1 MNYSVKIKKKSD
13 NTYSELDIFP
23 DTVINFDLDFYDVDN
38 IDKIKVPI
46 SINMDIPMTQNNID
60 LIEYD
65 PSSSTNNVVPFNA
78 FDIILSLDGTDV
90 ILGDMYVENYSYNN
104 NTPVIGVRIVDKIQ
118 GIFKEA
124 NSILL
129 SDMYSDYDSTMTF
142 DALMALNEGTVN
154 TLPTLNSILFPYIDF
169 ANDLEKFGYAARQFI
184 QFGFNK
190 KATGLVPV
198 FNVKDFVSRFFTEV
212 NVGVISRFFQLGNY
226 TTAISNVDPDHM
238 YMALPVRLRASTRTK
253 ERSFYLV
260 EGPYNLYVNE
270 YTGDLD
276 PNQTVVREA
285 DTYPEVTNSWNY
297 NNVQSPSK
305 ATTDFG
311 ISVSYSL
318 PNDFNNLTRAY
329 FGSNES
335 YTARPINTPWQL
347 PANSYISV
355 DIPVIKTTE
364 KNYTVVKS
372 IDITNS
378 TAEFIVKN
386 IIWVDGYPSESF
398 RMCNTDGTVKVLNVS
413 QSTLDNPAGPTAMR
427 ASTGTSFE
435 YIDETASNLQSQLKF
450 SASEVGNFIWE
461 QKDFEVLAGSTYSIS
476 TEIEIING
484 QLRFEKVDSW
494 QFSYSIAQSNFYV
507 PDQTSF
513 TSHGDEKIAKMKYL
527 EDPNNIGNL
536 YLALKSING
545 TFNPYFGTDDDVN
558 VFQSIRDN
566 ETEVIASDVFK
577 EILKRF
583 NLSIVFDQNTNSVL
597 IDRLP
602 DIRSLNTTT
611 DIEDKL
617 DDARSINV
625 EIVNKIAKS
634 LDISGLDD
642 LFFDDHGYK
651 TVTLNTAGSDEL
663 KFELKSRFY
672 NKSLCGDYVDAIV
685 PAGFNEYEIGLTTN
699 AFTPV
704 TDLGIT
710 FGYIAEPLYKTNLKR
725 ARFED
730 KDDYKGIVYD
740 TYDSHVFAGRFSKD
754 RSGSIKLYHFDELG
768 QSTDLYNFF
777 VGNDNINYYSKP
789 KVKFNALMD
798 QDYAYNIKD
807 NYSNIT
813 MPYVNS
819 NGIIIKSVK
828 GELFGSGIYST
839 VEGIIL

>member
-1 MNYSVKIKKKSD
+1 MNYAVKIKKKSD

-78 FDIILSLDGTDV
+78 FDIILSLDGTDI
-90 ILGDMYVENYSYNN
+90 ILGDMYIENYSYNN

-154 TLPTLNSILFPYIDF
+154 TLPTLDSILFPYIDF

-190 KATGLVPV
+190 KAAGLVPV

-212 NVGVISRFFQLGNY
+212 NVGVVSRFFQLGNY

-260 EGPYNLYVNE
+260 EGPFNYYINE
-270 YTGDLD
+270 YTGDLEA
-276 PNQTVVREA
+276 NETTVREVA
-285 DTYPEVTNSWNY
+285 SWPDSTGSWNY

-305 ATTDFG
+305 AITDFG
-311 ISVSYSL
+311 IDVKYNL
-318 PNDFNNLTRAY
+318 PNDFNNLTRSY
-329 FGSNES
+329 FGSSQS
-335 YTARPINTPWQL
+335 YTAVPLNTSSQL

-355 DIPVIKTTE
+355 EIPMIRVSE
-364 KNYTVVKS
+364 RNYAAVKS
-372 IDITNS
+372 IDISNS
-378 TAEFIVKN
+378 TAQFIVKS
-386 IIWVDGYPSESF
+386 ILWVDGYPSESF
-398 RMCNTDGTVKVLNVS
+398 RLCNTDGSVKVLNVS
-413 QSTLDNPAGPTAMR
+413 QATLHNPPGFTGMR

-435 YIDETASNLQSQLKF
+435 DIEEALSNLQCQLRF
-450 SASEVGNFIWE
+450 STSEVGSFIWE
-461 QKDFEVLAGSTYSIS
+461 QKEYEVLAGSTYGISI
-476 TEIEIING
+476 EIEILNG

-494 QFSYSIAQSNFYV
+494 QPSAPNSTFYI

-513 TSHGDEKIAKMKYL
+513 TLHGDEKIGKMIYR

-536 YLALKSING
+536 YLFLKSING

-566 ETEVIASDVFK
+566 ETEVIASDVIK

-611 DIEDKL
+611 DIGNKL

-625 EIVNKIAKS
+625 EIVSKTAKS

-642 LFFDDHGYK
+642 LFFDNHGYE

-710 FGYIAEPLYKTNLKR
+710 FGYIAQPLYKTNLKR

-730 KDDYKGIVYD
+730 KDDYKGLVYD
-740 TYDSHVFAGRFSKD
+740 TYDSHVFAGRFRKD

-768 QSTDLYNFF
+768 QSTDLYDFF

>member
-23 DTVINFDLDFYDVDN
+23 DTIVNFDLDFYDVDN

-46 SINMDIPMTQNNID
+46 SINMDVPMTQNNVD

-65 PSSSTNNVVPFNA
+65 PSSSTNNTIPLNP
-78 FDIILSLDGTDV
+78 FDIIISLNGSEI

-104 NTPVIGVRIVDKIQ
+104 NTPVVGVRIVDKIQ

-124 NSILL
+124 NDVLL
-129 SDMYSDYDSTMTF
+129 SQMYSDYDSTMTF

-154 TLPTLNSILFPYIDF
+154 TLPSLNSILFPYIDF

-184 QFGFNK
+184 QFGYNK
-190 KATGLVPV
+190 EATGLVPV
-198 FNVKDFVSRFFTEV
+198 FSVKDFVSRFFSEV

-226 TTAISNVDPDHM
+226 NTAISNVDPDHM
-238 YMALPVRLRASTRTK
+238 YMALPIRLRAGTRTK

-276 PNQTVVREA
+276 ANQTVVREV
-285 DTYPEVTNSWNY
+285 DTYPEVTNSWNFNDVHY
-297 NNVQSPSK
+297 TSK
-305 ATTDFG
+305 SITDFG
-311 ISVSYSL
+311 VSVRSTS
-318 PNDFNNLTRAY
+318 PNNFNNLTRAY

-355 DIPVIKTTE
+355 DIPVIRTTE
-364 KNYTVVKS
+364 NNYTVVKS
-372 IDITNS
+372 IDIANS
-378 TAEFIVKN
+378 TAEFIVKS

-413 QSTLDNPAGPTAMR
+413 QSTLDNPAGGTYMW
-427 ASTGTSFE
+427 ASVGGSFE
-435 YIDETASNLQSQLKF
+435 YIDETSSNLQSQLKF
-450 SASEVGNFIWE
+450 SESEIGNFIWE

-476 TEIEIING
+476 TEIEIISG

-494 QFSYSIAQSNFYV
+494 QFSYSIAQSNFHV

-513 TSHGDEKIAKMKYL
+513 TSHGDEKIAKMRYL
-527 EDPNNIGNL
+527 EDPNNMGNL
-536 YLALKSING
+536 YLVLKSING
-545 TFNPYFGTDDDVN
+545 TFNPYFGNDDDVN

-566 ETEVIASDVFK
+566 DTEVIASDVLK

-602 DIRSLNTTT
+602 DIRALNTTT
-611 DIEDKL
+611 DIEGKL

-625 EIVNKIAKS
+625 EVVSRIAKS
-634 LDISGLDD
+634 LDISGLQE
-642 LFFDDHGYK
+642 LFFDDHGYE

-672 NKSLCGDYVDAIV
+672 NKSVCGDYVDAIV

-699 AFTPV
+699 AFTHV
-704 TDLGIT
+704 TELGIT
-710 FGYIAEPLYKTNLKR
+710 FGYIDRPLYRTNLKR

-730 KDDYKGIVYD
+730 KGDHKGLVYD
-740 TYDSHVFAGRFSKD
+740 TYDSHVFAGRFRKD

-768 QSTDLYNFF
+768 QSTDLYDFF
-777 VGNDNINYYSKP
+777 VGNDNISYYSKP

-807 NYSNIT
+807 NYCNVTI
-813 MPYVNS
+813 PYVNS

>member
-23 DTVINFDLDFYDVDN
+23 DTIVNFDLDFYDVDN

-46 SINMDIPMTQNNID
+46 SINMDVPMTQNNVD

-65 PSSSTNNVVPFNA
+65 PSSSTNNTIPLNA
-78 FDIILSLDGTDV
+78 FDIILSLNGYDI

-104 NTPVIGVRIVDKIQ
+104 NTPVVSVRIVDKIQ

-124 NSILL
+124 NDILL
-129 SDMYSDYDSTMTF
+129 SEMYSDYDSTMTF

-154 TLPTLNSILFPYIDF
+154 TLPSLNSILFPYIDF

-184 QFGFNK
+184 QFGYNK
-190 KATGLVPV
+190 EATGLVPV
-198 FNVKDFVSRFFTEV
+198 FSVKDFVSRFFSEV

-226 TTAISNVDPDHM
+226 NTAISNVDPDHM
-238 YMALPVRLRASTRTK
+238 YMALPIRLRAGTRTK

-260 EGPYNLYVNE
+260 EGPYNYYLNE
-270 YTGDLD
+270 YTGDLEA
-276 PNQTVVREA
+276 NETTVKEIDNAA
-285 DTYPEVTNSWNY
+285 DSTGSWNY
-297 NNVQSPSK
+297 APTGSLSK
-305 ATTDFG
+305 AITDFG
-311 ISVSYSL
+311 TSVRTNL

-329 FGSNES
+329 FGSSQS
-335 YTARPINTPWQL
+335 YTSMPINTPWQL

-355 DIPVIKTTE
+355 DIPMVRVSE
-364 KNYTVVKS
+364 RNYAAVKNIDLSNSTAQFIVKS
-372 IDITNS
+372 ILWI
-378 TAEFIVKN
+378 
-386 IIWVDGYPSESF
+386 DGYPSESF
-398 RMCNTDGTVKVLNVS
+398 RMCNTDGSVKVFNAS
-413 QSTLDNPAGPTAMR
+413 QATVHNPPGTTGMR

-435 YIDETASNLQSQLKF
+435 DIQDAASNLQSQLRF
-450 SASEVGNFIWE
+450 STAEVGSFIWE
-461 QKDFEVLAGSTYSIS
+461 QKEYEVLAGSTYGVSV
-476 TEIEIING
+476 EFEIING

-494 QFSYSIAQSNFYV
+494 QPYQTGSTFYM

-513 TSHGDEKIAKMKYL
+513 TSHGDEKIGKMIYR

-545 TFNPYFGTDDDVN
+545 TFNPYFGSDDDVN

-566 ETEVIASDVFK
+566 DTEVIASDVLK

-583 NLSIVFDQNTNSVL
+583 NLSIVFDQNTDSVL

-602 DIRSLNTTT
+602 DIRALNTTT
-611 DIEDKL
+611 DIEGKL

-625 EIVNKIAKS
+625 EVVNRIAKS
-634 LDISGLDD
+634 LDISGLQE
-642 LFFDDHGYK
+642 LFFDDHGYE

-672 NKSLCGDYVDAIV
+672 NKSVCGDYVDAIV

-699 AFTPV
+699 VFTPV
-704 TDLGIT
+704 TELGIT
-710 FGYIAEPLYKTNLKR
+710 FGYIDRPLYKTNLKR

-730 KDDYKGIVYD
+730 KDDYKGLVYD
-740 TYDSHVFAGRFSKD
+740 TYDSHVFAGRFRKD

-768 QSTDLYNFF
+768 QSTDLYDFF
-777 VGNDNINYYSKP
+777 VGNDNISYYSKP

-807 NYSNIT
+807 NYCNVTI
-813 MPYVNS
+813 PYVNS

>member
-78 FDIILSLDGTDV
+78 FDIILSLDSTDI

-104 NTPVIGVRIVDKIQ
+104 NTPVVGVRIVDKIQ

-154 TLPTLNSILFPYIDF
+154 TLPTLNSILFPHIDF
-169 ANDLEKFGYAARQFI
+169 TNDLEKFSYEARQFI

-190 KATGLVPV
+190 NATGLVPV

-212 NVGVISRFFQLGNY
+212 NVGVVSRFFQLGNY

-260 EGPYNLYVNE
+260 EGPYNYYINE
-270 YTGDLD
+270 YTGDLEA
-276 PNQTVVREA
+276 NETTVKEA
-285 DTYPEVTNSWNY
+285 DMWPDSTGSWNY

-305 ATTDFG
+305 TITDFG
-311 ISVSYSL
+311 TDVKYDL
-318 PNDFNNLTRAY
+318 PNDFDNLTRSY
-329 FGSNES
+329 FGSSQS
-335 YTARPINTPWQL
+335 YTGVPLNTSWQL
-347 PANSYISV
+347 PANSHISV
-355 DIPVIKTTE
+355 DIPMIRVSE
-364 KNYTVVKS
+364 RNYAAVKS
-372 IDITNS
+372 IDIPNS
-378 TAEFIVKN
+378 TAQFIVKS
-386 IIWVDGYPSESF
+386 ILWVDGYPSESF
-398 RMCNTDGTVKVLNVS
+398 KLCNTDGSVKVLNVS
-413 QSTLDNPAGPTAMR
+413 QATLHNFQFTTGMR

-435 YIDETASNLQSQLKF
+435 DIEETLSDLRSQLRF
-450 SASEVGNFIWE
+450 STSEVGSFIWE
-461 QKDFEVLAGSTYSIS
+461 QKEYEVLAGSTYGISI
-476 TEIEIING
+476 EIEILNG

-494 QFSYSIAQSNFYV
+494 QLSAPNSTFYV
-507 PDQTSF
+507 PNQTSF
-513 TSHGDEKIAKMKYL
+513 TLHGDEKIGKMIYR
-527 EDPNNIGNL
+527 EDFNNIGNL
-536 YLALKSING
+536 YLSLKSING

-566 ETEVIASDVFK
+566 ETEVIASDVLK

-611 DIEDKL
+611 DIENKL

-642 LFFDDHGYK
+642 LFFDDHGYE

-672 NKSLCGDYVDAIV
+672 NKSLCGDYVDAVV

-730 KDDYKGIVYD
+730 KDDYKGLVYD
-740 TYDSHVFAGRFSKD
+740 TYDSHVFAGRFRKD

-768 QSTDLYNFF
+768 QSTDLYDFF